1 MTLFALKQACK
12 MRWSGQWPHEGQD
25 PSNADICN
33 MLGIEEL
40 HIDSQNTG
48 KNLLATYLFLF
59 WFDIF

>member
-1 MTLFALKQACK
+1 MILFALKQACK

-40 HIDSQNTG
+40 HIDSQNAG
-48 KNLLATYLFLF
+48 KNLLPT
-59 WFDIF
+59 